1 MANFETVIVET
12 DLLILGGGMAACGA
26 AVEAAY
32 WAKQNGLKVTLVD
45 KAAVDRSGAV
55 AMGLSA
61 INQYVGLKDG
71 TNTLKDYVDYVRNDL
86 MGVTREDLV
95 ANIARHVDS
104 TVHLFEKWGLP
115 IWKDEKGKYVHEG
128 RWQLMI
134 NGESY
139 KVIVAEAAKNALLQS
154 GVGQIFER
162 VFIVGPIM
170 DGDRC
175 AGAVGFS
182 VRENKFY
189 VFKAKATLVAMGGAV
204 HVFKPRSS
212 GEGMGRAWYPPWNSG
227 SSAYFTIRAGAE
239 MTCQEVRFI
248 PVRFKDAYGP
258 VGAWFLLF
266 KSRATNSQG
275 GDYMVERRPE
285 LEKWGPYGRVK
296 PVPAN
301 LRNYLGMLDVMD
313 GKGPI
318 NMRTEEAIQK
328 IADTYKDDP
337 KAYKKKMKELESEA
351 WEDFLDMTISQAIL
365 WASTNV
371 QPEEQSSEI
380 AASEPYFIGSHSGA
394 SGAWVSGPEDL
405 QTDETKAEYFWGY
418 TNMSTVKGLFCAGD
432 ASGASSHKFSSGS
445 HAEGRI
451 AAKSAIK
458 FIVENNAHATVDP
471 AKVESLKAEI
481 LKPLDTYEQHK
492 NATTDPEINPNY
504 IKPRMFMF
512 RLQKIMDEYAG
523 GISSPIHNQRGLA
536 EQGPG
541 TAGLAQGGLRET
553 RRFQLARTHALLGKH
568 TPHVA
573 GRSARPDHALP
584 RRDSLARILLPRGQ
598 AGSRRREVAC
608 LRQLPGSIPRRTPGR
623 CEPGRSCRSSRSPRS
638 TNCSEDSAARFGA
651 GDSRGREGTSHP
663 PVARMKQGLSKEC
676 PHCGQPMV
684 RWANPQWS

>member
-1 MANFETVIVET
+1 MANFENVVVET
-12 DLLILGGGMAACGA
+12 DLLILGGGMASCGA

-32 WAKQNGLKVTLVD
+32 WAKQQGLKVTLVD
-45 KAAVDRSGAV
+45 KAAMDRSGAV

-61 INQYVGLKDG
+61 INQYVDLRTGK
-71 TNTLKDYVDYVRNDL
+71 NSVKDYVDYVRNDL

-115 IWKDEKGKYVHEG
+115 IWKDEQGNYVHEG

-139 KVIVAEAAKNALLQS
+139 KVVVAEAAKNALLQS

-162 VFIVGPIM
+162 VFIVEPLM
-170 DGDRC
+170 DGDRI

-189 VFKAKATLVAMGGAV
+189 IFKAKAVMAAMGGAV

-212 GEGMGRAWYPPWNSG
+212 GEGLGRAWYPPWNSG
-227 SSAYFTIRAGAE
+227 SSAYFTLKAGAE

-266 KSRATNSQG
+266 KSRATNALG
-275 GDYMVERRPE
+275 GEYMVERKPE

-296 PVPAN
+296 PIPAN
-301 LRNYLGMLDVMD
+301 LRNYLGMLDGIE

-318 NMRTEEAIQK
+318 YMRTEEAIQK
-328 IADTYKDDP
+328 IADQYKDDE

-365 WASTNV
+365 WAASNV
-371 QPEEQSSEI
+371 QPEEKSSEI
-380 AASEPYFIGSHSGA
+380 AAAEPYFIGSHSGA

-405 QTDETKAEYFWGY
+405 QTDETKKDYFWGY
-418 TNMSTVKGLFCAGD
+418 CNMSTVKGLFCAGD

-451 AAKSAIK
+451 AAKAAIK
-458 FIVENNAHATVDP
+458 FIVENNTMPNVDM
-471 AKVESLKAEI
+471 AKVEEI
-481 LKPLDTYEQHK
+481 KTMVLKPMDTYEQYK
-492 NATTDPEINPNY
+492 NTTTDPEVNPNY
-504 IKPRMFMF
+504 LKPKMFMF

-523 GISSPIHNQRGLA
+523 GVSANFMVNTSQLNRALELLGFLKEDADKLAASNLHELMRCWENVQRMWQA
-536 EQGPG
+536 EAHVR
-541 TAGLAQGGLRET
+541 TMLFREET
-553 RRFQLARTHALLGKH
+553 RWPGYYFRTDKPTINEQDWLCFANCKYDPNTTKWEMVKRPILHIFPKAKDHELLG
-568 TPHVA
+568 
-573 GRSARPDHALP
+573 G
-584 RRDSLARILLPRGQ
+584 
-598 AGSRRREVAC
+598 
-608 LRQLPGSIPRRTPGR
+608 
-623 CEPGRSCRSSRSPRS
+623 
-638 TNCSEDSAARFGA
+638 
-651 GDSRGREGTSHP
+651 
-663 PVARMKQGLSKEC
+663 
-676 PHCGQPMV
+676 
-684 RWANPQWS
+684 

>member
-1 MANFETVIVET
+1 MANFETVVVET

-26 AVEAAY
+26 AVEAAH
-32 WAKQNGLKVTLVD
+32 WAKQHGLKVTLVD

-71 TNTLKDYVDYVRNDL
+71 KNTIKDYVDYVRNDL

-104 TVHLFEKWGLP
+104 SVHLFEKWGLP
-115 IWKDEKGKYVHEG
+115 IWKDENGGYVHEG

-154 GVGQIFER
+154 GVGEIYER
-162 VFIVGPIM
+162 IFIVGPLM
-170 DGDRC
+170 DGERC

-182 VRENKFY
+182 VREDKFY
-189 VFKAKATLVAMGGAV
+189 VFKAKATLATMGGAV

-227 SSAYFTIRAGAE
+227 SSAYFTLKAGAE

-275 GDYMVERRPE
+275 GNYMLERAPE
-285 LEKWGPYGRVK
+285 LENWAPYGKVK

-301 LRNYLGMLDVMD
+301 LRNYLMLLDVAE

-318 NMRTEEAIQK
+318 YMRTEEAIQK
-328 IADTYKDDP
+328 IADEFKDDP

-365 WASTNV
+365 WAGTNT
-371 QPEEQSSEI
+371 QPEEKSSEI
-380 AASEPYFIGSHSGA
+380 AAAEPYFIGSHSGA

-405 QTDETKAEYFWGY
+405 QTSESKKDYFWGY
-418 TNMSTVKGLFCAGD
+418 ANMSTVPGLFCAGD

-451 AAKSAIK
+451 AAKAAAK
-458 FIVENNAHATVDP
+458 FVVEHNTAPKVDDATIE
-471 AKVESLKAEI
+471 ALKAEI
-481 LKPLDTYEQHK
+481 LKPLDIYAEHAK
-492 NATTDPEINPNY
+492 ETTDPEINANY

-523 GISSPIHNQRGLA
+523 GVTSQFTTNKAQLEKAIELLA
-536 EQGPG
+536 FLKEDSDK
-541 TAGLAQGGLRET
+541 LAASNLHELMRCWENTHRMWQAEAHVRTMLFRNET
-553 RRFQLARTHALLGKH
+553 RWPGYYFRSDAPKMDDAKWKVFANCRFDPKANEWQMLT
-568 TPHVA
+568 
-573 GRSARPDHALP
+573 RP
-584 RRDSLARILLPRGQ
+584 IMT
-598 AGSRRREVAC
+598 V
-608 LRQLPGSIPRRTPGR
+608 IPAPA
-623 CEPGRSCRSSRSPRS
+623 PV
-638 TNCSEDSAARFGA
+638 GA
-651 GDSRGREGTSHP
+651 
-663 PVARMKQGLSKEC
+663 
-676 PHCGQPMV
+676 
-684 RWANPQWS
+684 